1 MADWVVPLS
10 DVQFRE
16 AEIAAVADTYRSGWI
31 SQGPKVAAFESA
43 FARYVGARHAV
54 AVASGTAALQLICAA
69 TALRPGDEVVLPSL
83 TFAATAAAVVHAGA
97 VPVFADVRSTAR
109 PWLSSDA
116 VASAVGPRTR
126 AIIQVAYAGH
136 PGEVRE
142 LRDLAAERGLVLIE
156 DAAHAVGTLLEDR
169 HAGTFGQAG
178 AFSFFANKNLPLGEG
193 GMAVTDDAELAH
205 RMVLL
210 RSHGLTADTWAR
222 HRGDEVDYDVV
233 EPGFNF
239 RLDEPRAALGVQL
252 LERLDSDTERRNAH
266 ARRYLAAFAD
276 SQVVRPAIAEEA
288 AVRSA
293 WHIFPLVLESGTD
306 RAAFR
311 ARMRDL
317 GVQTSVHY
325 PPLHQTRG
333 FREARGGSL
342 PVTEDYGR
350 RTLTVPLFPH
360 MTESQ
365 QARVVDAV
373 EAASARASV

>member
-69 TALRPGDEVVLPSL
+69 IRLRPGDEVVLPSL
-83 TFAATAAAVVHAGA
+83 TFAATAAAIVHTGA
-97 VPVFADVRSTAR
+97 VPVFADVRSTGQ
-109 PWLSSDA
+109 PWLSADA
-116 VASAVGPRTR
+116 VAAAVGPRTR

-142 LRDLAAERGLVLIE
+142 LRELAADRGLVLIE
-156 DAAHAVGTLLEDR
+156 DAAHAVGTVLEDR
-169 HAGTFGQAG
+169 HAGTFGHAG

-193 GMAVTDDAELAH
+193 GMAVTDDSELAH
-205 RMVLL
+205 RMTLL
-210 RSHGLTADTWAR
+210 RSHGLSADTWAR
-222 HRGDEVDYDVV
+222 HRGDEADYDVV
-233 EPGFNF
+233 EAGFNF
-239 RLDEPRAALGVQL
+239 RLDEPRAALGIQL
-252 LERLDSDTERRNAH
+252 LERLDTDTERRTAH

-276 SQVVRPAIAEEA
+276 SRVVRPAIDEEA
-288 AVRSA
+288 GVRSA
-293 WHIFPLVLESGTD
+293 WHIFPLLLESGMD

-311 ARMRDL
+311 AHMREL

-333 FREARGGSL
+333 FRDARGRPL

-360 MTESQ
+360 MTELQHAS
-365 QARVVDAV
+365 VVGAV
-373 EAASARASV
+373 EAASRCASV